1 MKKNHH
7 FLLWGLTNLLSPVP
21 LLILGILL
29 DWFLFFGIG
38 FEVWGYENIPQWYTY
53 IPELP
58 VFLLTAAHVIS
69 SVWGIVSGIRHRK
82 ETHAGWCIVL
92 PAVGIVIQSGIWYL
106 MWYAGT
112 HY

>member
-1 MKKNHH
+1 MKKNRH

-38 FEVWGYENIPQWYTY
+38 FDVWGYENIPQWYAH

-58 VFLLTAAHVIS
+58 IFLLTAAQVIS
-69 SVWGIVSGIRHRK
+69 SVWGIVSGARHRK
-82 ETHAGWCIVL
+82 EEHAVWCIVL
-92 PAVGIVIQSGIWYL
+92 STAGIVIQSGIWFL
-106 MWYAGT
+106 MLYIGS
-112 HY
+112 HF